1 MCYLLVTVMLSTS
14 GGSGGGGGG
23 GSSGSKL
30 ALGIPT
36 AVPAGG
42 PGKPP

>member
-1 MCYLLVTVMLSTS
+1 MLSTS
-14 GGSGGGGGG
+14 GGSGGGGGGGG